1 MDSVLGIVFS
11 AENVR
16 LLVMLAVGFCGY
28 VLMKGQMK
36 DMERSID
43 KRMDGL
49 EKRMDG
55 LESGLEKRMEGFES
69 SLEKKMDAK
78 LAAFHELLK
87 SNDFAHLNSTI
98 EALTFT
104 LEKNGFLKREDKE
117 YIDSR
122 LDK

>member
-1 MDSVLGIVFS
+1 MESVIGIIFS

-28 VLMKGQMK
+28 VLLKGQMK
-36 DMERSID
+36 DMERSME
-43 KRMDGL
+43 KKMDGL
-49 EKRMDG
+49 EKRIDG
-55 LESGLEKRMEGFES
+55 V
-69 SLEKKMDAK
+69 DASIGQKIDDK
-78 LAAFHELLK
+78 LTAFHAQLK
-87 SNDFAHLNSTI
+87 ANDFAHLNSTI

-122 LDK
+122 LDR